1 MSSLPGTVA
10 AVPTFMALSRFVI
23 ANGMTDAVHH
33 AFRERPHLVDNA
45 KGFVRIEVLNPRECP
60 EEIWLLTY
68 WTDAQSYRVWH
79 RSHDYHQAHEG
90 IPKGLK
96 LVPKI
101 AEILLF
107 DYIAH

>member
-1 MSSLPGTVA
+1 MSSSSGTVA
-10 AVPTFMALSRFVI
+10 AIPGFMALSRFVI
-23 ANGMTDAVHH
+23 ANGMEDAVHR

-45 KGFVRIEVLNPRECP
+45 KGFVRMEVLHPRERP

-68 WTDAQSYRVWH
+68 WTDEQSYRAWH
-79 RSHDYHQAHEG
+79 RGHDYHEAHEG

-96 LVPKI
+96 LVPKS

-107 DYIAH
+107 DYVAH